1 MTSVFELPLTVGLN
15 VALWPPVSD
24 ALVGD
29 KLMLTLTG
37 GAVGCNIT
45 GTDALL
51 VGSAALEAV
60 SVIVSCDV
68 ILAGAV

>member
-1 MTSVFELPLTVGLN
+1 MTFVFEAPLTVGLN
-15 VALWPPVSD
+15 VVLWPPVSD
-24 ALVGD
+24 ALLGD
-29 KLMLTLTG
+29 KLMLTATG

-45 GTDALL
+45 GTEAVL

-60 SVIVSCDV
+60 SMIVSCDV